1 METIGGKKDKLL
13 KQWFA
18 KTPHFYTDE
27 ENDRAIEEDEDLY
40 DKLLKKG
47 DRFCK
52 EFIKEAIALAKQL
65 LDEGEIEKI
74 FGRNIPIIIH
84 QQDFEET
91 PIIWTK
97 KANPAKLIKEFL
109 EYRDGDDDE

>member
-1 METIGGKKDKLL
+1 M
-13 KQWFA
+13 
-18 KTPHFYTDE
+18 
-27 ENDRAIEEDEDLY
+27 
-40 DKLLKKG
+40 
-47 DRFCK
+47 
-52 EFIKEAIALAKQL
+52 

-109 EYRDGDDDE
+109 EYWDGDDDE

>member
-1 METIGGKKDKLL
+1 MSWGATFQKKYSTHFQLTTKNFQKKFSKNPHYHPLFSNL
-13 KQWFA
+13 QTSITTL
-18 KTPHFYTDE
+18 TPSLF
-27 ENDRAIEEDEDLY
+27 
-40 DKLLKKG
+40 
-47 DRFCK
+47 
-52 EFIKEAIALAKQL
+52 
-65 LDEGEIEKI
+65 
-74 FGRNIPIIIH
+74 IIH